1 MKTIQIQGLIF
12 SLIAILTGIGSWLS
26 GPVDSTARLI
36 IIAGLIFFLGVP
48 HGALDP
54 VFAQKILHVDNWK
67 SWCKF
72 IATYL
77 VLMVGVVGIWWKFP
91 LFFISIFL
99 ILSVLHFSR
108 DLNFTTAKIIRILYG
123 GSMIVL
129 PALLHFNEM
138 KQLFTL
144 LLNDNVALEIVN
156 FLHVIAWPWLIAI
169 IMSIFYESVKNLF
182 VSLEIFS
189 LTLLTIFAQPLIG
202 FTVYFCAM
210 HSLRHILRTQAY
222 ADLRFNRLAL
232 ISIAP
237 MMGVSFLVLIGWFY
251 LPDNPDYQRI
261 IRFVFVTL
269 AALTIPH
276 MLLIDRAKYK
286 Y

>member
-1 MKTIQIQGLIF
+1 MRIIQIQGLIF
-12 SLIAILTGIGSWLS
+12 SLIAIVTGIASWIT
-26 GPVDSTARLI
+26 GPVDSTTTLI
-36 IIAGLIFFLGVP
+36 ILAGLIFFLGVP

-67 SWCKF
+67 SWFKF
-72 IATYL
+72 IVAYL

-99 ILSVLHFSR
+99 ILSILHFSR
-108 DLNFTTAKIIRILYG
+108 DLNFATAKVIRILYG

-138 KQLFTL
+138 KQLFSL
-144 LLNDNVALEIVN
+144 LLNDNIALEIIN
-156 FLHVIAWPWLIAI
+156 FLHIIAWPWLLAI
-169 IMSIFYESVKNLF
+169 IISIFYESVKNLS
-182 VSLEIFS
+182 VSIEILA

-210 HSLRHILRTQAY
+210 HSVRHILRTQAY
-222 ADLRFNRLAL
+222 ASIRFNRLVL
-232 ISIAP
+232 ISLAP
-237 MMGVSFLVLIGWFY
+237 MMGVSLLLVLGWFY
-251 LPDNPDYQRI
+251 LPDVPDYQRI
-261 IRFVFVTL
+261 IQFVFVTL

-276 MLLIDRAKYK
+276 MLLIDRAKYL